1 MPAGDMMSTA
11 VRTIMLALLAT
22 ACAQGGSSD
31 PSDANNGSGTIDAKP
46 IDAPN
51 NPGNDAPILP
61 TDGPVDMA
69 MPADMMVDAV
79 PPGSN
84 VFCATNSQCTVSG
97 ECCFNFFGQA
107 PQGICVLGSPIIPGT
122 ETCVPD

>member
-1 MPAGDMMSTA
+1 MSTA
-11 VRTIMLALLAT
+11 IRIVVPCWLALVAT

-31 PSDANNGSGTIDAKP
+31 PSDANSGGSSDARP

-51 NPGNDAPILP
+51 NPGNDAPVLP
-61 TDGPVDMA
+61 IDAPG
-69 MPADMMVDAV
+69 PADAPVIPDGA

-84 VFCATNSQCTVSG
+84 IFCAINNDCTTAG
-97 ECCFNFFGQA
+97 ECCFNLGGAFPQSFCVVGA
-107 PQGICVLGSPIIPGT
+107 PLFPGT

>member
-11 VRTIMLALLAT
+11 VRTIMLALVASWAT

-31 PSDANNGSGTIDAKP
+31 PSDANGSASDAKP

-51 NPGNDAPILP
+51 NPGNDAPVQP
-61 TDGPVDMA
+61 ADATVDS
-69 MPADMMVDAV
+69 MPADAMVDAL

-84 VFCATNSQCTVSG
+84 LFCSTTAMCGVG
-97 ECCFNFFGQA
+97 ECCFTFFGQSSQGA
-107 PQGICVLGSPIIPGT
+107 CVTGAEVVGVCFPQ
-122 ETCVPD
+122 